1 MGPRHKAA
9 TVRIAFYVS
18 KRTRI
23 PLFPLSGAILF
34 PRSHLPLHIFEERY
48 RAMVQDAMAGPGRI
62 AMIQPSS
69 VQSEVEGGDSDA
81 STLYQVG
88 CVGELVGVEELDD
101 GRFNI
106 MLLGSQRFRLIAE
119 ADGGTPY
126 RQADIDLAAYDDDD
140 DPEPLSSI
148 QRADVEREARRFGD
162 ALSLAVDWDAVGRL
176 DDEMLVN
183 AIAQVAP
190 FDAGAKQ
197 ALLEEVTLA
206 GRADLVVQ
214 LMQFQRLAPGGADM
228 TQTMQ

>member
-1 MGPRHKAA
+1 M
-9 TVRIAFYVS
+9 S
-18 KRTRI
+18 KLTRV
-23 PLFPLSGAILF
+23 PLFPLAGAILF

-62 AMIQPSS
+62 AMIQPT
-69 VQSEVEGGDSDA
+69 EHDDG
-81 STLYQVG
+81 LYQVG

-126 RQADIDLAAYDDDD
+126 RQAEIDLEAFDDD
-140 DPEPLSSI
+140 DPEPLSSV

-162 ALSLAVDWDAVGRL
+162 SLSLAVDWDAVGRL

-197 ALLEEVTLA
+197 ALLEAETLT

-228 TQTMQ
+228 TQTVQ